1 MANHKSALKRHEQSL
16 KRAARNRSVRSRVKN
31 AIKGVRTALQAN
43 NQELAAQALLRATS
57 IIDRASTKGVVHWK
71 NAARKVSRLAKAVNA
86 ATAAVKTPPQE

>member
-16 KRAARNRSVRSRVKN
+16 KRAARNRAVRSRVRN

-57 IIDRASTKGVVHWK
+57 VIDRASTKGVVHWK

-86 ATAAVKTPPQE
+86 ATAVKTPPQE